1 MNFFNRSAHSPV
13 EKAAFYR
20 SLQLQ
25 NKSLES
31 ERYMGGFAYGL
42 KDVFVGVGWRNKML
56 NWRLSTTEIVECI
69 YRDKRNERKVAHF
82 KFVAKKEKQ
91 KWTELEI
98 SFQRKFPL
106 FLLNILP
113 PTSRQQAHVYIL
125 IKDYHASIN
134 LPQGISP
141 SNRIYSE
148 RFHLTYFLSRSVARR
163 QILIKLFWS
172 FNIHSCVNKLLE
184 TCVVCIVI
192 FEAEI
197 CKTSL
202 WWLSDGPT

>member
-13 EKAAFYR
+13 ETAAFYR
-20 SLQLQ
+20 SLQLE

-56 NWRLSTTEIVECI
+56 NWRLSTTEIVACI

-82 KFVAKKEKQ
+82 KFVAKKGKPEVNRAGNKLS
-91 KWTELEI
+91 KEVSFIFTEY
-98 SFQRKFPL
+98 SSS
-106 FLLNILP
+106 NLP
-113 PTSRQQAHVYIL
+113 STSARIL

>member
-1 MNFFNRSAHSPV
+1 M
-13 EKAAFYR
+13 
-20 SLQLQ
+20 
-25 NKSLES
+25 
-31 ERYMGGFAYGL
+31 
-42 KDVFVGVGWRNKML
+42 
-56 NWRLSTTEIVECI
+56 ECI

-82 KFVAKKEKQ
+82 KFVAKKGKPEVNRAGNRLSKEVSFIF
-91 KWTELEI
+91 TEY
-98 SFQRKFPL
+98 SSS
-106 FLLNILP
+106 NLP
-113 PTSRQQAHVYIL
+113 STSARIL

-202 WWLSDGPT
+202 

>member
-56 NWRLSTTEIVECI
+56 NWRLSTTEIVACI

-82 KFVAKKEKQ
+82 KFVAKKRKPEVNRAGNKLS
-91 KWTELEI
+91 KEVSFIFTEY
-98 SFQRKFPL
+98 SSS
-106 FLLNILP
+106 NLP
-113 PTSRQQAHVYIL
+113 STSARIL